1 MRSSISCAA
10 LFTHALCIQKQM
22 NRLRVKIS
30 SPSLIKACLKE
41 MIYIESEFPFSED
54 LIRRAVSAALT
65 HQSISL
71 DSELTIVLT
80 DDARLQELNR
90 EYRGVS
96 APTDV
101 LSFPASETDP
111 ETGARYIGDI
121 LISIP
126 RAQAQAAGHP
136 LESEVLLLVVH
147 GVLHLLGHDHAGIE
161 EKAQMW
167 KAQAEILERIG
178 LGQIQIREE

>member
-1 MRSSISCAA
+1 
-10 LFTHALCIQKQM
+10 
-22 NRLRVKIS
+22 
-30 SPSLIKACLKE
+30 
-41 MIYIESEFPFSED
+41 MIHIESEFPFSEEV
-54 LIRRAVSAALT
+54 LRRAVSAALT
-65 HQSISL
+65 HQSETL

-80 DDARLQELNR
+80 GDTRLHELNR
-90 EYRGVS
+90 DYLGVD

-121 LISIP
+121 LISVP
-126 RAQAQAAGHP
+126 RARAQADAAGHP
-136 LESEVLLLVVH
+136 LESEVQLLVVH
-147 GVLHLLGHDHAGIE
+147 GLLHLLGHDHAQAR

-167 KAQAEILERIG
+167 KAQAEILERLG